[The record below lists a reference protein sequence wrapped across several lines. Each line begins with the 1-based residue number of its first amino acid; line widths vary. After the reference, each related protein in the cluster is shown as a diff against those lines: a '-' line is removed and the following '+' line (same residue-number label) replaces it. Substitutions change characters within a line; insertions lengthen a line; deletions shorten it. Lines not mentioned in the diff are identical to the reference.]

1 MNENQNPATTTTASP
16 APATAPATPPAVPPE
31 EATAI
36 TLGGFVL
43 EQKQRTRKH
52 EKVLVLAVNPESI
65 PNEFDELTTKLAE
78 LFDDQKGTA
87 AVLHALIAREF
98 QKAVIAASQAEG
110 ALEDTPEGPM
120 IDTEVIIKAIMS
132 ELTPSVRAKRDE
144 LLAKFQE
151 MTAEL
156 TKLAA
161 VMFGPNAANMTAGEK
176 SRALEL
182 ARDVANIQKQL
193 AAKAKKPAK
202 TAEPA
207 AA

>member
-1 MNENQNPATTTTASP
+1 MNENQNPATTAP
-16 APATAPATPPAVPPE
+16 APTVPTPAAE

-52 EKVLVLAVNPESI
+52 ERVLVLAVNPESI
-65 PNEFDELTTKLAE
+65 PNEFDELTEKLAE

-87 AVLHALIAREF
+87 AVLHALVAREF

-110 ALEDTPEGPM
+110 AIENTPEGPM
-120 IDTEVIIKAIMS
+120 IDTDVIVKAIMS

-161 VMFGPNAANMTAGEK
+161 VMFGPNAVNMTAGEK